1 MKMKRYKKIDL
12 YSGDI
17 SNIVKKEKPEELLDM
32 LIDAVDKDVRYYFW
46 VSVENFS
53 RFEEIND
60 VKDWLDAYWDNLNLH
75 LSESIKK
82 FLNDN
87 DNGIDDLMI
96 HAKKIFKEL
105 IEEVEEMFPDKKEEN
120 MTNIQFIPAYN
131 SSDAETA
138 IRIAFERH
146 PQMQEALIKYSEFHT
161 PQGVWDL
168 EDIRARE
175 LGNSSPNHFEEYH
188 FEMGDVKFSM
198 EANCL
203 SPSVL
208 GRDKFII
215 TIESDEIKTIITPW
229 CFHSSNRA

>member
-96 HAKKIFKEL
+96 HAKEIFKKL
-105 IEEVEEMFPDKKEEN
+105 IEESREMFPDGKWI
-120 MTNIQFIPAYN
+120 NIRDSI
-131 SSDAETA
+131 
-138 IRIAFERH
+138 
-146 PQMQEALIKYSEFHT
+146 IK
-161 PQGVWDL
+161 
-168 EDIRARE
+168 
-175 LGNSSPNHFEEYH
+175 
-188 FEMGDVKFSM
+188 
-198 EANCL
+198 
-203 SPSVL
+203 
-208 GRDKFII
+208 
-215 TIESDEIKTIITPW
+215 
-229 CFHSSNRA
+229 